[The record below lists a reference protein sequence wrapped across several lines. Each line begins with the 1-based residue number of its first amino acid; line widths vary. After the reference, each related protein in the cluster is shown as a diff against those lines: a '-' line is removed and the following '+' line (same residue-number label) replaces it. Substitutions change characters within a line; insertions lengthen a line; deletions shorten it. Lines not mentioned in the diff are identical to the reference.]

1 MKLLQD
7 IYLVGSG
14 EIGLSNRYDCHV
26 YLVDGGNDAVLIDCG
41 VGIDN
46 DRIIANIKEHVD
58 FEKVSRV
65 LITHTHADHSGG
77 AFDFQKL
84 GKKVLVSRPEAE
96 MLAHNKDGIEE
107 AFRLA
112 KNAEAYPEDYEY
124 IFFKPDGIIED
135 REKIKVGK
143 YEITPILL
151 KGHSPGLLCYFLKT
165 AEKNVL
171 FTSDQVFINGAIGL
185 LNCPGSELN
194 EYRKDIGKLAD
205 LQVDAIFPGHR
216 LFVISNGQE
225 HIDKAIESLS
235 KVFVPTTF

>member
-26 YLVDGGNDAVLIDCG
+26 YLVDGGDDAVLIDCG

-46 DRIIANIKEHVD
+46 DRIIANIQEHVD
-58 FEKVSRV
+58 FKKVSRV

-77 AFDFQKL
+77 AADLQKL

-96 MLAHNKDGIEE
+96 MLAHNKEDIEE

-135 REKIKVGK
+135 REKIRVGK
-143 YEITPILL
+143 YVITPILL

-194 EYRKDIGKLAD
+194 EIGRAH
-205 LQVDAIFPGHR
+205 V
-216 LFVISNGQE
+216 
-225 HIDKAIESLS
+225 
-235 KVFVPTTF
+235 